1 MKLLELKY
9 QCLDYFYGSIDRMI
23 VINRFLSY
31 EKSFEEVFV
40 YDFPKLSDLEKA
52 VWCFTMI
59 IRFSRSGMILVK
71 NGSLEKNTLKS
82 LSFLKN
88 ENWDNLE
95 LSADDKEELKSDIL
109 EVTSY
114 LKWLE
119 EKRN

>member
-1 MKLLELKY
+1 
-9 QCLDYFYGSIDRMI
+9 
-23 VINRFLSY
+23 
-31 EKSFEEVFV
+31 
-40 YDFPKLSDLEKA
+40 
-52 VWCFTMI
+52 MI

-71 NGSLEKNTLKS
+71 NGSLEKNTMKS